1 MYWNAD
7 KKHRWAVV
15 LAGGEGAR
23 LQELTLRIAGEA
35 RPKQFCR
42 FLEGKTLL
50 THTRERI
57 APLFDEE
64 HILFVL
70 TQAHEKFYRE
80 QLDGVDDRRKI
91 VQPLNRGTAVAI
103 ALSLELIARQ
113 DDEALV
119 AFFPCDHHFSNG
131 SAFRNCVEYGLGT
144 MDQYP
149 NSVLILGAE
158 AHYPEVEYGWI
169 EPGRALADS
178 PDHPLRRVKRFW
190 EKPSLQQAEILR
202 RHGCMWNTF
211 VTIGLSGAFMELLA
225 ASIPEIPRSLAGCLT
240 KYQFERLYEKT
251 APVDFSKAVLSRLPG
266 RLMVLRDAKS
276 GWMDLGNPHRVLE
289 AVAHS
294 GIEPPP
300 WLAAVRHAAGA
311 ACHVP
316 VLN

>member
-23 LQELTLRIAGEA
+23 LHELTRRIAGEA
-35 RPKQFCR
+35 KPKQFCR

-64 HILFVL
+64 RVLFVL
-70 TQAHEKFYRE
+70 TRSHERFYRE
-80 QLDGVDDRRKI
+80 QLAGVDDRRKVI
-91 VQPLNRGTAVAI
+91 QPMNRGTAVAM

-119 AFFPCDHHFSNG
+119 AFFPCDHHFSNC

-149 NSVLILGAE
+149 ESLLVLGAE
-158 AHYPEVEYGWI
+158 ARYPEVEYGWI
-169 EPGRALADS
+169 EPGRALTDS

-190 EKPSLQQAEILR
+190 EKPSLQQAQILR
-202 RHGCMWNTF
+202 RLGCMWNTF
-211 VTIGLSGAFMELLA
+211 VTIGLAGAFMEVLA
-225 ASIPEIPRSLAGCLT
+225 ATIPEVTQPLASCLT
-240 KYQFERLYEKT
+240 NGELERFYDET
-251 APVDFSKAVLSRLPG
+251 ASVDFSKSVLSRLPG
-266 RLMVLRDAKS
+266 RLMVLRDTKS
-276 GWMDLGNPHRVLE
+276 GWMDLGNPDRVLE

-294 GIEPPP
+294 GIEPP
-300 WLAAVRHAAGA
+300 WFAAVRNGA
-311 ACHVP
+311 AAALP
-316 VLN
+316 VSVFN